1 MVLVEILR
9 SQMLGNVGEV
19 AHFKDLIEGNHI
31 LQFYLI
37 EGGTLILEGWLNFTL
52 DFVTEDL

>member
-1 MVLVEILR
+1 
-9 SQMLGNVGEV
+9 MLCYVREV

-37 EGGTLILEGWLNFTL
+37 ERGTLILEDWLDFTL
-52 DFVTEDL
+52 NFVTEDF